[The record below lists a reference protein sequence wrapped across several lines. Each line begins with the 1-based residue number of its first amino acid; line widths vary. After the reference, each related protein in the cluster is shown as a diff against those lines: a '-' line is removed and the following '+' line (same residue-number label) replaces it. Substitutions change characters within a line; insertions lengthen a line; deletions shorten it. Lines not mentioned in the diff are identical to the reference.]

1 MKYLYTA
8 TLALLF
14 ISCANNQKKVN
25 LIKENSSIEDTL
37 LELKP
42 DKLAKDIMKD
52 SVISPKDCSLI
63 FDEFFEKFSKDSLFQ
78 KNRVKYPLKTS
89 YIEDIETGNFTTKL
103 ISNAREYNYIDFT
116 KDKSAMDKESDKY
129 SIDIENLEEIVYYKL
144 LGYDNGI
151 HISYKFELIDGCWLL
166 IEILDEST

>member
-1 MKYLYTA
+1 MKKAFIIIL
-8 TLALLF
+8 TLVL
-14 ISCANNQKKVN
+14 IGCVNNQKK
-25 LIKENSSIEDTL
+25 ENNRDGSSITDTL
-37 LELKP
+37 LESTNGSEAESETVLTN
-42 DKLAKDIMKD
+42 
-52 SVISPKDCSLI
+52 CSLV
-63 FDEFFEKFSKDSLFQ
+63 FGEFFEKFSKDSLFQ

-89 YIEDIETGNFTTKL
+89 YIEDIETGNLTTKL